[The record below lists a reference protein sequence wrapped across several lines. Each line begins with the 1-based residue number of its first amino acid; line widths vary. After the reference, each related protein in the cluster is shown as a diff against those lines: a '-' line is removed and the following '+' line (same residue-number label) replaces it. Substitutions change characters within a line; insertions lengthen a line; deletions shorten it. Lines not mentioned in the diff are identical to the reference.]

1 MIFLRTKEF
10 IKYHFIHNIVTNLLL
25 IIHIVAILSISI
37 LLYSKSVKAG
47 SCDLNW
53 RATITDEVRV
63 NSQGKR
69 LTTIG
74 QVLAQERYKYWGN
87 SRIPDSRSF
96 FHDKRNREGI
106 THIPAS
112 RFDISERVRSALWE
126 CSRLEVLADLR
137 GYDCDETA
145 VDVISIVPTSS
156 DPVSNE

>member
-96 FHDKRNREGI
+96 FMIKEI
-106 THIPAS
+106 
-112 RFDISERVRSALWE
+112 EKE
-126 CSRLEVLADLR
+126 
-137 GYDCDETA
+137 
-145 VDVISIVPTSS
+145 
-156 DPVSNE
+156 